1 MIDEK
6 LAHKFAQDL
15 MQDISYKINDMLAE
29 LSPEAHVFAVAT
41 MRVICASLEA
51 QFDETDRQLLGHLVE
66 HTEVCCLP
74 TALDPRKKD
83 PDT

>member
-15 MQDISYKINDMLAE
+15 MQDISYKISDMLSE

-51 QFDETDRQLLGHLVE
+51 QFDETDRSLLGHLVA
-66 HTEVCCLP
+66 HTQACCLP
-74 TALDPRKKD
+74 TALDPRTKED
-83 PDT
+83 